1 MSRGKEVLEVLGEV
15 LGALSVGH
23 AEGFV
28 GFLRVHTVDGEGA
41 DEEDADAGVGRLA
54 QGHTAAEGLLDNSL
68 ERGVDE

>member
-28 GFLRVHTVDGEGA
+28 GFLRVHTVDGEGVSTQSPVTY
-41 DEEDADAGVGRLA
+41 VGFPIQIRKRA
-54 QGHTAAEGLLDNSL
+54 L
-68 ERGVDE
+68 EIKTSA